1 MGSFESASSGAE
13 DPPPM
18 PYTLNIKPL
27 TVEKKELHKIEEEK
41 DEAVSH
47 VERSECASGK
57 ESTKERPAKLIM
69 MNFGNKLADSPP
81 PQKSD
86 VK

>member
-18 PYTLNIKPL
+18 PYTLNVKPL

-41 DEAVSH
+41 DEAASH
-47 VERSECASGK
+47 VERLS
-57 ESTKERPAKLIM
+57 
-69 MNFGNKLADSPP
+69 
-81 PQKSD
+81 
-86 VK
+86 